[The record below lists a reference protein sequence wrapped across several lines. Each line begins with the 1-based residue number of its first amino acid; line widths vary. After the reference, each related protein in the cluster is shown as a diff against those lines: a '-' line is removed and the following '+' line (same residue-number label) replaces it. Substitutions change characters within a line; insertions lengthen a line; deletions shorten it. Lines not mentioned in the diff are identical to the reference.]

1 MQGLL
6 VYIRN
11 RYQTT
16 KLRRIQICVI
26 SEDALDLHSSIR
38 PHVLI
43 FTLLHCGLQLIFS
56 AVILQLKD
64 CEILSY
70 QVSLFFCG
78 IYFERDLYFLLRS
91 LNTWV

>member
-11 RYQTT
+11 RNQTT
-16 KLRRIQICVI
+16 KLRRRQICVI
-26 SEDALDLHSSIR
+26 SEDALDLQSSIR
-38 PHVLI
+38 PHVLF

-70 QVSLFFCG
+70 QVSLFFLW
-78 IYFERDLYFLLRS
+78 YLLRKRFVF
-91 LNTWV
+91 LA

>member
-1 MQGLL
+1 MQRLL

-11 RYQTT
+11 RYQTS

-26 SEDALDLHSSIR
+26 SEDVLDLHSSIR

-43 FTLLHCGLQLIFS
+43 FTLLHCGLHLIFS

-64 CEILSY
+64 CEILSF
-70 QVSLFFCG
+70 QVSPNFFFVVFTSKEIC
-78 IYFERDLYFLLRS
+78 ISYLE
-91 LNTWV
+91 V

>member
-16 KLRRIQICVI
+16 KLRWIQTCVI
-26 SEDALDLHSSIR
+26 SEDALDLHSSIC
-38 PHVLI
+38 PHVLF
-43 FTLLHCGLQLIFS
+43 FTLLHCELQLIFS

-64 CEILSY
+64 C
-70 QVSLFFCG
+70 
-78 IYFERDLYFLLRS
+78 
-91 LNTWV
+91 